1 MATTVLSLGIEYGI
15 KNVQSQH
22 IGECA
27 YDSIQ
32 MTLFFADGFRS
43 IFANFA
49 ETRLNLAHQKTDP
62 DKLTAA
68 KLFGLDPMFEAAVAE
83 YFGIGTENPYLIS
96 FLARA
101 TRRFILIKL
110 QDGGWTLP
118 HVLQFFH
125 LDSIET
131 SCMLPFKQGRPHGVL
146 LRRPS
151 LNSQAGLTTAES
163 AMKLIDMD
171 VSVNQWVLKTEGATL
186 DDPSRLWDAILS
198 GVTKHGVPGKF
209 RKSEVFEPENF
220 GKLLCI
226 YIMSFS
232 EKGEGHVNT
241 ILRYRND
248 FYYCDNDVGQ
258 AVKLVKPLTPESA
271 IKNDSIVFDVGD
283 TLQVRINGEEYTRI
297 SNISNN
303 ISSKSVFKSKA
314 ILFFYAMEPVGDLST
329 DIKPITLPPTLQ
341 PTTVADAPI
350 PYTFTKTRSAAGAYW
365 AQASLAAKNAA
376 FAARFSKT
384 VRAARWGL
392 PEEARV
398 GAETRRKFTRTL
410 RAQKAKKI

>member
-49 ETRLNLAHQKTDP
+49 ETMLNLAHQKTDP

-68 KLFGLDPMFEAAVAE
+68 KLFGLDPMFEAAVAD
-83 YFGIGTENPYLIS
+83 YFGIATENPYLIS

-101 TRRFILIKL
+101 VRRFILIKL
-110 QDGGWTLP
+110 QDGGWTVP

-125 LDSIET
+125 IDSIET
-131 SCMLPFKQGRPHGVL
+131 SCMLPFKQDRPQGVL

-151 LNSQAGLTTAES
+151 LNTQAGLTTAES
-163 AMKLIDMD
+163 AMKLIDAEVIVD
-171 VSVNQWVLKTEGATL
+171 QWELKTRGITL
-186 DDPSRLWDAILS
+186 DEVNRLWNTIFS

-209 RKSEVFEPENF
+209 RKSKVFEPENF
-220 GKLLCI
+220 DKLLCI
-226 YIMSFS
+226 NILSFT
-232 EKGEGHVNT
+232 EKGAGHANT

-248 FYYCDNDVGQ
+248 FYYCDNEVGQ

-271 IKNDSIVFDVGD
+271 IKNDSIVFDLGEVVQVLINDVEHARIPAGD
-283 TLQVRINGEEYTRI
+283 FA
-297 SNISNN
+297 
-303 ISSKSVFKSKA
+303 KSVYKSEA
-314 ILFFYAMEPVGDLST
+314 VLFLYAMEPVGDLST
-329 DIKPITLPPTLQ
+329 DIKPISIPPALQ
-341 PTTVADAPI
+341 PTTVASAPI
-350 PYTFTKTRSAAGAYW
+350 SYTFTKTRSAAGAYW
-365 AQASLAAKNAA
+365 SQASPLAAKNAA
-376 FAARFSKT
+376 LAARFSKT
-384 VRAARWGL
+384 IRAARWSL
-392 PEEARV
+392 PETRV
-398 GAETRRKFTRTL
+398 GAETGRKFTRTL
-410 RAQKAKKI
+410 RARKAR